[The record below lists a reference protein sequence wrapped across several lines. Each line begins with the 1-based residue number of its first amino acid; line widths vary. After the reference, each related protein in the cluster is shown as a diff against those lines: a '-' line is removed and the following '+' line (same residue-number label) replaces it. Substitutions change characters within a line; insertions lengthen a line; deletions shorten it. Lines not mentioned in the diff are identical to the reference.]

1 MDDKPIDMNEIENYQ
16 FTESELS
23 RNLENDEKGKNSG
36 KKKESLVKKIGKII
50 ARTIGVLVIVFLVLG
65 EIGSHFLKSNS
76 NNGYEQTYRESNA
89 YQSPTNTS
97 SSVSSAEDQ
106 KVKAIAAIRFMA
118 ETFEPMT
125 IGYTSVTGLDVL
137 SDEKYMRYN
146 CELTNIGKNRLREVE
161 KFIEENEKSFKEE
174 KLYRFLLLP
183 DSTKNTLLNVL
194 GKAGYALSYRMN
206 FSSGRSVEAVLTPKE
221 IRQAEMTLSRVT
233 LYKKL
238 AAIECMFGNI
248 NVPYYVDEETGEEI
262 HIEESQLNKL
272 SRKHEVILGCF
283 IEGSDF
289 VMKFSE
295 PESDGVYVESMGEYM
310 TEEMKKEMM
319 SSFCDPASG
328 TNLLAK
334 EIAISKYDLVLRYIG
349 ARSGTVCDVRF
360 PNSMVLCEVILKDT
374 MKN

>member
-1 MDDKPIDMNEIENYQ
+1 MEENRLNMKEVENYK
-16 FTESELS
+16 FNE
-23 RNLENDEKGKNSG
+23 GKNSG
-36 KKKESLVKKIGKII
+36 AKKNSLVKKIGRCV
-50 ARTIGVLVIVFLVLG
+50 ARIVGVLVIVFLVLG
-65 EIGSHFLKSNS
+65 KIGSHFLKSNS
-76 NNGYEQTYRESNA
+76 NNGDEQTYEGSNA
-89 YQSPTNTS
+89 YQSPTNTP

-125 IGYTSVTGLDVL
+125 NGYTSVTGLDVL

-206 FSSGRSVEAVLTPKE
+206 FSSGRSIEAVLTPKE

-262 HIEESQLNKL
+262 HVEESQLNKL
-272 SRKHEVILGCF
+272 SRKYEIILGCF

-295 PESDGVYVESMGEYM
+295 PESDGICVESWGEYM
-310 TEEMKKEMM
+310 TDEMKKEML

-328 TNLLAK
+328 TNLLAE
-334 EIAISKYDLVLRYIG
+334 EIAFSNYDLVLRYSG
-349 ARSGTVCDVRF
+349 ARSSKVFDVRF
-360 PNSMVLCEVILKDT
+360 PNSKIMFDVLF
-374 MKN
+374 